1 MNDREDRK
9 LTLTHERICRDV
21 RRSVHMHS
29 LLLSVPCILLVLLA
43 AVTPLLLGRR
53 DPIITAI
60 LWAIV
65 LLLACFTVA
74 LLVSDARDLLA
85 VKSRKYIIT
94 EETPLDGKRVA
105 YYRRRPVTWH
115 SLSFTRSGTHC
126 VRNDVFDTYLDLTV
140 EGTYY
145 LVGVPR
151 KNGRLHLLYIYDA
164 KSYEQAQA

>member
-1 MNDREDRK
+1 MNDREDRRP
-9 LTLTHERICRDV
+9 LLTHERIRRDV
-21 RRSVHMHS
+21 RKSVHMHS
-29 LLLSVPCILLVLLA
+29 LLLSVPCILLVLFA
-43 AVTPLLLGRR
+43 AVTPRLLGRR

-65 LLLACFTVA
+65 LLPACFTVA

-94 EETPLDGKRVA
+94 EDTLLDGERVA
-105 YYRRRPVTWH
+105 YYSHRPVAWH
-115 SLSFTRSGTHC
+115 SLSFTRSGTHR
-126 VRNDVFDTYLDLTV
+126 VRSDVFDTYLDLTV

-151 KNGRLHLLYIYDA
+151 KNGRLHLLYIYDT
-164 KSYEQAQA
+164 KNYKQDQI